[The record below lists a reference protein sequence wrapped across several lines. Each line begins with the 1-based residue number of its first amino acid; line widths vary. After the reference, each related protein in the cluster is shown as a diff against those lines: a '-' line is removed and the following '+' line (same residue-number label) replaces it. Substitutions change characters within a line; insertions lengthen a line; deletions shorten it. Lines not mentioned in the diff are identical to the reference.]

1 MNCFSRLALTAAL
14 GLSLVCAGCSNGT
27 ADNSAMTGSSN
38 VATPKPELETA
49 SDGTSISP
57 AIYSEDDYLKLLE
70 ENYPQVAASLVDEA
84 QQTIAIPGLD
94 ATNTFLLETEKKQSS
109 DNSDT
114 SVDNE
119 ETSDGTYEID
129 VCDQMTPQGVTVD
142 DEHMYISAY
151 CGKHEHFSV
160 LYVLDKV
167 TGEYQK
173 TIVLGGNSHAGGIAY
188 VEQAAGLWITTNKSS
203 IKGDGELSLVTMA
216 DIEAYDLERDLRPIE
231 YAKRVDLDET
241 KAASSL
247 TYFNGYLIVGHFEEE
262 GLGKAVCYKL
272 DENGIPYLNGN
283 IAAYPEDVVTSA
295 GGLELEQ
302 GICADDEHMYLTE
315 SYGKEHSRFY
325 VLDVDS
331 SKGIA
336 GWVEFNEDDFD
347 NNLKMPRYLEQV
359 SSEGD
364 TLYLIF
370 EGAANKYRERDVPIH
385 TDRVLKISKTKL
397 FEQMGIE

>member
-1 MNCFSRLALTAAL
+1 MNRFSRIALTTAL
-14 GLSLVCAGCSNGT
+14 GLSLMCAGCSGTT
-27 ADNSAMTGSSN
+27 ADGSATAANSG
-38 VATPKPELETA
+38 ATAKPELETA

-57 AIYSEDDYLKLLE
+57 AMYSEADYLKLLQ
-70 ENYPQVAASLVDEA
+70 ENYPEVAASLVDED
-84 QQTIAIPGLD
+84 QQTIPIPGLD
-94 ATNTFLLETEKKQSS
+94 ATNTFLIETEKKESS
-109 DNSDT
+109 DNSDAD
-114 SVDNE
+114 VENE
-119 ETSDGTYEID
+119 DSSDGKYEID

-160 LYVLDKV
+160 LYVLDKA
-167 TGEYQK
+167 TGAYQK
-173 TIVLGGNSHAGGIAY
+173 TVVLGGNSHAGGIAY
-188 VEQAAGLWITTNKSS
+188 VESAAGLWITTNKSS
-203 IKGDGELSLVTMA
+203 VKGDGELSLVTMA
-216 DIEAYDLERDLRPIE
+216 DLEAYDLETDLVPIE

-247 TYFNGYLIVGHFEEE
+247 TYYNGYLIVGHFEEE

-302 GICADDEHMYLTE
+302 GICADDEHLYLTE

-325 VLDVDS
+325 VLDVDA

-347 NNLKMPRYLEQV
+347 QNLKMPRYLEQV
-359 SSEGD
+359 SSDGD

-370 EGAANKYRERDVPIH
+370 EGAANKYRERDVPMH

-397 FEQMGIE
+397 FEAMGLAK

>member
-1 MNCFSRLALTAAL
+1 MKRFSRLVMALLLAVQVPLLAA
-14 GLSLVCAGCSNGT
+14 CSGGT
-27 ADNSAMTGSSN
+27 PA
-38 VATPKPELETA
+38 LEKA
-49 SDGTSISP
+49 EDGTSISP
-57 AIYSEDDYLKLLE
+57 AIYSENDYLKLLQ
-70 ENYPQVAASLVDEA
+70 ENYPELAESLVDED
-84 QQTIAIPGLD
+84 QQTIPIPGLD
-94 ATNTFLLETEKKQSS
+94 ATNTFKLEVKKQDST

-114 SVDNE
+114 STTNLDS
-119 ETSDGTYEID
+119 SDGKFEID

-142 DEHMYISAY
+142 SEHMYISAY
-151 CGKHEHFSV
+151 CGQHEHYSV
-160 LYVLDKV
+160 LYVLDKA

-188 VEQAAGLWITTNKSS
+188 VEQAGGLWITTNKSS
-203 IKGDGELSLVTMA
+203 VKGDGELSLITMA
-216 DIEAYDLERDLRPIE
+216 DIEAYDLETDLKPIE
-231 YAKRVDLDET
+231 YTKRVDLDET

-247 TYFNGYLIVGHFEEE
+247 AYYNGYLIVGHFEEE

-283 IAAYPEDVVTSA
+283 IAAYPEDVVTSR
-295 GGLELEQ
+295 GGLYLEQ

-315 SYGKEHSRFY
+315 SYGKDHSRFY
-325 VLDVDS
+325 VLDADP

-359 SSEGD
+359 SSDGD

-370 EGAANKYRERDVPIH
+370 EGAANKYRERDVPMH
-385 TDRVLKISKTKL
+385 TDRVLKVSKTKL
-397 FEQMGIE
+397 FEVMGLN